1 MSSCRSQPQLRQ
13 VRFLIVKQ
21 YSLFC
26 GSEENPG
33 RFGAILTAIM
43 GLAAK
48 AVMSQKAAPVRI
60 LIADD
65 SPFIRRAIRLL
76 LEANPGWIVCGEAAN
91 GQEALDSAMKLLPD
105 IIILDLVMPVMDGL
119 QAARRMAII
128 APKTPTVMLTIH
140 ATPQLAAEASEA
152 GVQSVL
158 SKSES
163 SALVSTIENLVRNRS
178 N

>member
-1 MSSCRSQPQLRQ
+1 
-13 VRFLIVKQ
+13 
-21 YSLFC
+21 
-26 GSEENPG
+26 
-33 RFGAILTAIM
+33 M

-140 ATPQLAAEASEA
+140 ATPQLAAEASDA

>member
-1 MSSCRSQPQLRQ
+1 
-13 VRFLIVKQ
+13 
-21 YSLFC
+21 
-26 GSEENPG
+26 
-33 RFGAILTAIM
+33 M

-48 AVMSQKAAPVRI
+48 ATTVPQKAAPVRI

-65 SPFIRRAIRLL
+65 SPFVRKAIRFL
-76 LEANPGWIVCGEAAN
+76 LEANPGWEVCGEAAN
-91 GQEALDSAMKLLPD
+91 GQEALDRAMKLTPD

-119 QAARRMAII
+119 QTARRMAVI
-128 APKTPTVMLTIH
+128 APKSPTVMLTMH
-140 ATPQLAAEASEA
+140 SSPQLEAEASEA
-152 GVQSVL
+152 GLHSIL